1 MFSLFAKGATQE
13 TDAKTHLLLKLL
25 QRDNQQLRQELE
37 DAHYRIRELEAASS
51 PRVFVL
57 PNHADDEDDD
67 VSVEVQSIDNGISVT
82 SSTTTIPTG
91 SVLANE
97 ERAKQRQRDEHRE
110 QASRNRR
117 LRNNKYRKQRKA
129 KTNSI
134 ASQFLDPYGE
144 LMRTQSETLT
154 TLRED
159 VPDDCSLPFLMDS
172 SISSSSGISER
183 SGEVSS
189 DVSTRTQGSSCN
201 NNNDPENQVATIA
214 MRYMARIDS
223 TDSEIS
229 STETQSNG
237 FCEI

>member
-13 TDAKTHLLLKLL
+13 TDAKTSLLLKLL

-57 PNHADDEDDD
+57 PNHADDEDD
-67 VSVEVQSIDNGISVT
+67 VSVEVQSMDNGISVT

-91 SVLANE
+91 SALANE
-97 ERAKQRQRDEHRE
+97 ERAKQRQREEHRE
-110 QASRNRR
+110 NASRSRR
-117 LRNNKYRKQRKA
+117 RKQRKA

-189 DVSTRTQGSSCN
+189 DLSTRTQGSYYCKK
-201 NNNDPENQVATIA
+201 NNDPKNQVATIA

-223 TDSEIS
+223 TDDSEIS
-229 STETQSNG
+229 STRTQGNG